1 MIKGFVKLVLLLV
14 VAFIVF
20 YNLFPEKVA
29 EMGLDSERGRA
40 KLVLHETVIAG
51 FHIVYLDGGRG
62 EPLLLIHG
70 IGADKDNWTRA
81 ARWLTPHFRVIALD
95 LPGFGDSSKPANA
108 HYRIEDQVENVHAFV
123 QKLGLHDLSLGGSS
137 MGGDIAASYAAR
149 YPGTVKTL
157 WLLDP
162 GGVSTAPPSEMMQR
176 IAKGERVPI
185 FASTPEEFDQVLD
198 FVFTK
203 RPFIP
208 GAIKDELARRAVANY
223 ALDLKIL
230 KQIATSPPL
239 EKVLANDAV
248 KVPTRIVWGEQDR
261 VLNPASAKILA
272 ALLPDSSVLMVPGV
286 GHLPM
291 LEQPKAVALDYLA
304 WRESLYQQPSAAAH

>member
-1 MIKGFVKLVLLLV
+1 
-14 VAFIVF
+14 
-20 YNLFPEKVA
+20 
-29 EMGLDSERGRA
+29 MGLDTERSRSH
-40 KLVLHETVIAG
+40 LSRYETDIPSG

-62 EPLLLIHG
+62 EPLVLLHG

-81 ARWLTPHFRVIALD
+81 ARFLTPHYRVIALD
-95 LPGFGDSSKPANA
+95 LPGFGESSKPASA
-108 HYRIEDQVENVHAFV
+108 HYRIEDQVQYLHEFV
-123 QKLGLHDLSLGGSS
+123 QKLGLQDVSLGGNS
-137 MGGDIAASYAAR
+137 MGGEIAAAYAAR
-149 YPGTVKTL
+149 YPGEVKTL

-162 GGVSTAPPSEMMQR
+162 GGVASAPPSEMQQR

-203 RPFIP
+203 KPFIP
-208 GAIKDELARRAVANY
+208 GAVKASMARRAAENY
-223 ALDLKIL
+223 RLDLQIL
-230 KQIATSPPL
+230 KEIKTSPSL

-248 KVPTRIVWGEQDR
+248 KIPVRIVWGEQDR

-272 ALLPDSSVLMVPGV
+272 TLLPDASIDMVPGV

-291 LEQPKAVALDYLA
+291 AEQPKATALDYVA
-304 WRESLYQQPSAAAH
+304 WRESLLHRSGAAPARVPAPQPAAPQAAARAAAGERSR